1 MHIFCGEDINSVY
14 LLALET
20 IRSKA
25 DLVNESRAGKVFDLG
40 PAYFEFT
47 NAKNQFLTLKDRNYN
62 PYFAIIEAAWVLSG
76 SNDLRS
82 LSKVLSGYDKYSDDG
97 TTLNGA
103 YGYRIKKYFNKDQL
117 ESVINLLFEDPSSRR
132 AVITLYSTDDLDNKK
147 SSDIPCNTSLFFKI
161 RNKKLDIT
169 VINRSNDIFLGIPYN
184 VFIFNTIQRYVA
196 IRLNLPLGIQRH
208 FTDSLHLYERD
219 FSRVDE
225 IIKANTCNDIL
236 LWKEKP
242 IPDYI
247 FTALIHEFEAISLM
261 NFDSILCKK
270 TRVVL
275 ENYIQLKNGG
285 KKNDFIK
292 DLPDD
297 IFGISSMLWAKSR
310 K

>member
-1 MHIFCGEDINSVY
+1 M
-14 LLALET
+14 
-20 IRSKA
+20 
-25 DLVNESRAGKVFDLG
+25 
-40 PAYFEFT
+40 
-47 NAKNQFLTLKDRNYN
+47 
-62 PYFAIIEAAWVLSG
+62 
-76 SNDLRS
+76 
-82 LSKVLSGYDKYSDDG
+82 
-97 TTLNGA
+97 
-103 YGYRIKKYFNKDQL
+103 
-117 ESVINLLFEDPSSRR
+117 
-132 AVITLYSTDDLDNKK
+132 
-147 SSDIPCNTSLFFKI
+147 FFKI

-275 ENYIQLKNGG
+275 ENYIQMKNGG